1 MKVIC
6 PKASDLQS
14 DLTDSQSARDGLLS
28 KILSL
33 ENDKQHHRVTH

>member
-14 DLTDSQSARDGLLS
+14 DLTDSQSAPDGLSS

-33 ENDKQHHRVTH
+33 ENTNKY